1 MTKPVRLPITPLA
14 SSGID
19 RMAERR
25 ADVRWQRHQ
34 LQQESTR
41 IVPLWRSRCLL
52 SEVDGDWQAV
62 LLTPEQIQGM
72 THAEPLTFLGSDG
85 ERHFFAMTVNDAG
98 RDQLLEAHDQAE
110 FLDLRWRAGAMSAN
124 EAAVLA
130 YAKALHYWQHRHAF
144 CGTCGTR
151 NEALD
156 AGHRMR
162 CENEDCGRE
171 TFPRIDPAVIMLIE
185 HEGACLLGRAPN
197 WPEGRFSTLAG
208 FVEPGESLEDT
219 VAREVSEEVG
229 VRLTEIE
236 YRGSQPWPF
245 PASTMIGFRAR
256 AISRETRLNE
266 EIEQVLWLTP
276 EQLIS
281 KAGAGEIKL
290 SPPVSIAFRLLEDW
304 YGEQTGSDLLADL
317 EASDVRFATRTRV
330 AD

>member
-1 MTKPVRLPITPLA
+1 MTRPIRLPITPLA

-25 ADVRWQRHQ
+25 ADSDWQAGI
-34 LQQESTR
+34 LQEDSTR

-52 SEVDGDWQAV
+52 SEAEGDWQAV
-62 LLTPEQIQGM
+62 LLKPDQIESM

-85 ERHFFAMTVNDAG
+85 KRHFLAMTVNDAG

-110 FLDLRWRAGAMSAN
+110 FLDLRWRAGAMPAA

-151 NEALD
+151 NETLD

-219 VAREVSEEVG
+219 VSREVLEEVG
-229 VRLTEIE
+229 VRLSEIE

-256 AISRETRLNE
+256 ATGRETRLNE
-266 EIEQVLWLTP
+266 EIEEVLWLTP
-276 EQLIS
+276 DDLIHRAAS
-281 KAGAGEIKL
+281 GEIKL
-290 SPPVSIAFRLLEDW
+290 SPPVSIAFRLVEDW
-304 YGEQTGSDLLADL
+304 YREQTGADLLDDL
-317 EASDVRFATRTRV
+317 SDSGVRFATRTRIP
-330 AD
+330 D